1 MIWKR
6 VSYISVVI
14 LIILLNN
21 YVFAGKPLKNNKLN
35 LVVIDAGH
43 GGHDPGAV
51 GLISKEKDIVLS
63 LALRLGKMIES
74 NFSDVKV
81 VYTRKTDEFVEL
93 YRRAQ
98 IANEIHA
105 DLFIS
110 LHINSND
117 SPVPYGFETYV
128 MGLHK
133 SQANLEVA
141 KKENAAILLE
151 DNYKASYDGFDPNSP
166 EASIIFSLYQNAF
179 LDQSLDLSMRIQQ
192 QFMKRIKSKDKGVK
206 QAGFLVLYKT
216 AMPAILIESGF
227 LSNPNEE
234 EYINSEKGKSNIVL
248 SIFEA
253 FKEYKYKVEG
263 FNNQS
268 QVYTQKSDDEN
279 QNSKSNQNSEVKI
292 KEDTV
297 SINKSEIYFRIQFA
311 TSNVEK
317 NIKDKEILEI
327 GVVKVYSHNG
337 LYKYTIGNESSLK
350 DANKLL
356 LKLQEKGFKDAFVV
370 AFLNENRIT
379 PAEAVKILKSKQTE
393 KNN

>member
-6 VSYISVVI
+6 VSYISVVV

-93 YRRAQ
+93 YRRAE

-192 QFMKRIKSKDKGVK
+192 QFTKRIKSKDKGVK

-227 LSNPNEE
+227 LSNPKEE

-268 QVYTQKSDDEN
+268 QVYTQKSDAEN

-297 SINKSEIYFRIQFA
+297 NINKSEIYFRIQFA

-379 PAEAVKILKSKQTE
+379 PAEAVKILKSKQEE
-393 KNN
+393 K

>member
-1 MIWKR
+1 MR
-6 VSYISVVI
+6 YIGVVI
-14 LIILLNN
+14 LLILLNN
-21 YVFAGKPLKNNKLN
+21 CVFAGKPLKNNKLN

-43 GGHDPGAV
+43 GGHDPGAI
-51 GLISKEKDIVLS
+51 GSKSKEKDIVLS

-117 SPVPYGFETYV
+117 SPNPYGFETYV

-151 DNYKASYDGFDPNSP
+151 DNYKTSYDGFDPNSP

-227 LSNPNEE
+227 ISNQKEE
-234 EYINSEKGKSNIVL
+234 EYITSEKGKNNIVL
-248 SIFEA
+248 SVFEA

-268 QVYTQKSDDEN
+268 QVYTQKTDTEN
-279 QNSKSNQNSEVKI
+279 QNSKSNKDSEVKI

-297 SINKSEIYFRIQFA
+297 NINKSEIYFRIQFA

-317 NIKDKEILEI
+317 NITDKEILKI

-337 LYKYTIGNESSLK
+337 LYKYTIGNEPSLK

-379 PAEAVKILKSKQTE
+379 PAEAVKILKSKQE
-393 KNN
+393 ENK

>member
-6 VSYISVVI
+6 VSYISVVV

-93 YRRAQ
+93 YRRAE

-227 LSNPNEE
+227 LSNPKEE

-268 QVYTQKSDDEN
+268 QVYTQKSDAEN

-297 SINKSEIYFRIQFA
+297 NINKSEIYFRIQFA

-379 PAEAVKILKSKQTE
+379 PAEAVKILKSKQEE
-393 KNN
+393 K

>member
-6 VSYISVVI
+6 VSYISVVV

-93 YRRAQ
+93 YRRAE

-227 LSNPNEE
+227 LSNPKEE

-268 QVYTQKSDDEN
+268 QVYTQKSDAEN

-292 KEDTV
+292 KDDTV
-297 SINKSEIYFRIQFA
+297 NINKSEIYFRIQFA

-379 PAEAVKILKSKQTE
+379 PAEAVKILKSKQEE
-393 KNN
+393 K

>member
-6 VSYISVVI
+6 VSYISVVV

-93 YRRAQ
+93 YRRAE

-192 QFMKRIKSKDKGVK
+192 QFTKRIKSKDKGVK

-227 LSNPNEE
+227 LSNPKEE
-234 EYINSEKGKSNIVL
+234 EYINSEKGKVILFYLYLKLLKSINIRL
-248 SIFEA
+248 KDLIISLRFIHR
-253 FKEYKYKVEG
+253 
-263 FNNQS
+263 NQMP
-268 QVYTQKSDDEN
+268 
-279 QNSKSNQNSEVKI
+279 KI
-292 KEDTV
+292 K
-297 SINKSEIYFRIQFA
+297 IQ
-311 TSNVEK
+311 NQ
-317 NIKDKEILEI
+317 I
-327 GVVKVYSHNG
+327 
-337 LYKYTIGNESSLK
+337 
-350 DANKLL
+350 
-356 LKLQEKGFKDAFVV
+356 
-370 AFLNENRIT
+370 
-379 PAEAVKILKSKQTE
+379 KILK
-393 KNN
+393 

>member
-6 VSYISVVI
+6 VSYISVVV

-93 YRRAQ
+93 YRRAE

-192 QFMKRIKSKDKGVK
+192 QFTKRIKSKDKGVK

-227 LSNPNEE
+227 LSNPKEE

-268 QVYTQKSDDEN
+268 QVYTQKSDAEN

-292 KEDTV
+292 KDDTV
-297 SINKSEIYFRIQFA
+297 NINKSEIYFRIQFA

-379 PAEAVKILKSKQTE
+379 PAEAVKILKSKQEE
-393 KNN
+393 K

>member
-6 VSYISVVI
+6 VSYISVVV

-21 YVFAGKPLKNNKLN
+21 YIFAGKPLKNNKLN

-93 YRRAQ
+93 YRRAE

-192 QFMKRIKSKDKGVK
+192 QFTKRIKSKDKGVK

-227 LSNPNEE
+227 LSNPKEE

-268 QVYTQKSDDEN
+268 QVYTQKSDAEN

-297 SINKSEIYFRIQFA
+297 NINKSEIYFRIQFA

-379 PAEAVKILKSKQTE
+379 PAEAVKILKSKQEE
-393 KNN
+393 K

>member
-1 MIWKR
+1 MKFENR
-6 VSYISVVI
+6 K
-14 LIILLNN
+14 LGFLLLCFLLLNIN
-21 YVFAGKPLKNNKLN
+21 AFSGKPIKNGKLN
-35 LVVIDAGH
+35 IVVIDAGH

-51 GLISKEKDIVLS
+51 GAKSQEKDIVLT
-63 LALRLGKMIES
+63 LALKLGKMIES

-81 VYTRKTDEFVEL
+81 IYTRKTDEFIEL

-110 LHINSND
+110 LHINSNEN
-117 SPVPYGFETYV
+117 PIPYGYETYV

-151 DNYKASYDGFDPNSP
+151 DNYKTSYDGFDPNSP
-166 EASIIFSLYQNAF
+166 EASIIFSLYQNAY

-216 AMPAILIESGF
+216 AMPAILIEAGF
-227 LSNPNEE
+227 ISNQNEE
-234 EYINSEKGKSNIVL
+234 EYLNSEKGKTNIVL

-253 FKEYKYKVEG
+253 FKEYKYKIEG
-263 FNNQS
+263 FNNQA
-268 QVYTQKSDDEN
+268 QVYTQKSETEN
-279 QNSKSNQNSEVKI
+279 QNSKSNLENEIKKDSITSE
-292 KEDTV
+292 E
-297 SINKSEIYFRIQFA
+297 SEIHFRVQFA

-317 NIKDKEILEI
+317 TITDKEILSL

-337 LYKYTIGNESSLK
+337 LYKYTLGHESSLK

-356 LKLQEKGFKDAFVV
+356 LKMQEKGFKDAFVV
-370 AFLNENRIT
+370 AFLNNERIT
-379 PAEAVKILKSKQTE
+379 AAEAVKILKSKQ
-393 KNN
+393 

>member
-6 VSYISVVI
+6 VSYISVVV

-93 YRRAQ
+93 YRRAE

-192 QFMKRIKSKDKGVK
+192 QFTKRIKSKDKGVK

-227 LSNPNEE
+227 LSNPKEE

-268 QVYTQKSDDEN
+268 QVYTQKSDAEN

-297 SINKSEIYFRIQFA
+297 NVNKSEIYFRIQFA

-379 PAEAVKILKSKQTE
+379 PAEAVKILKSKQEE
-393 KNN
+393 K

>member
-6 VSYISVVI
+6 VSYISVVV

-93 YRRAQ
+93 YRRAE

-192 QFMKRIKSKDKGVK
+192 QFTKRIKSKDKGVK

-227 LSNPNEE
+227 LSNPKEE
-234 EYINSEKGKSNIVL
+234 E
-248 SIFEA
+248 
-253 FKEYKYKVEG
+253 
-263 FNNQS
+263 
-268 QVYTQKSDDEN
+268 
-279 QNSKSNQNSEVKI
+279 
-292 KEDTV
+292 
-297 SINKSEIYFRIQFA
+297 
-311 TSNVEK
+311 
-317 NIKDKEILEI
+317 
-327 GVVKVYSHNG
+327 
-337 LYKYTIGNESSLK
+337 
-350 DANKLL
+350 
-356 LKLQEKGFKDAFVV
+356 
-370 AFLNENRIT
+370 
-379 PAEAVKILKSKQTE
+379 
-393 KNN
+393 